1 MEAREE
7 KLLMARASFRNE
19 GSPKCFR
26 TEEKKVETQNRGK
39 GMFLLRL
46 IVALLLFGAFV
57 YSDDSNISKIN
68 EISHKS
74 FEEIRKEQINIEK
87 YSAILG
93 KMW

>member
-7 KLLMARASFRNE
+7 KLLMARASFKNE
-19 GSPKCFR
+19 GSPKRFR
-26 TEEKKVETQNRGK
+26 EEKKELEVQSRGK
-39 GMFLLRL
+39 SMFLLRL
-46 IVALLLFGAFV
+46 VAALVLFGMFV
-57 YSDDSNISKIN
+57 YSDYSGVSKIN